1 MAPDSKTQNSCCSS
15 HTQNLKLISVKR
27 PKLIQVA
34 ATAPSLQTSIT
45 PKDAQYS
52 HSSTRAAALLTR
64 IVTEIEIFRQ
74 VRGNSI
80 GSIGSSYSTSDD
92 QQSPKDD
99 GNETEAKNKSD
110 RLDTYSNDYSHP
122 SSTRIISAMKANMF
136 QGGNYFS
143 FPDFEDFGEYRE

>member
-45 PKDAQYS
+45 PKDAQYC

-80 GSIGSSYSTSDD
+80 GSIESSYSTSDD

-99 GNETEAKNKSD
+99 GNETESKDKSD
-110 RLDTYSNDYSHP
+110 RLDTYSND
-122 SSTRIISAMKANMF
+122 
-136 QGGNYFS
+136 
-143 FPDFEDFGEYRE
+143 